1 MGTHKT
7 NFRNMKNVENEVWK
21 RISDKV
27 DGLGGQIRVRVRDK
41 VEENVSGTVR
51 MRKLWNQA
59 GSQVNKQILIHLT
72 KKNNNEEY

>member
-1 MGTHKT
+1 MGTNKT

-27 DGLGGQIRVRVRDK
+27 DGLWGLIRVRVRDK

-59 GSQVNKQILIHLT
+59 GSQVNKQILIRL
-72 KKNNNEEY
+72 KKNNHE

>member
-1 MGTHKT
+1 MGMHKT

-27 DGLGGQIRVRVRDK
+27 DGLWGLIRVRVRDK

-59 GSQVNKQILIHLT
+59 GSQVNMQILIRL
-72 KKNNNEEY
+72 KKNNHE

>member
-1 MGTHKT
+1 
-7 NFRNMKNVENEVWK
+7 MKNVENEVWE

-27 DGLGGQIRVRVRDK
+27 DGLWGLIRVRVRDK

-59 GSQVNKQILIHLT
+59 YSQVNKQILIRL
-72 KKNNNEEY
+72 KKNNHE

>member
-1 MGTHKT
+1 MGTYKT

-27 DGLGGQIRVRVRDK
+27 DGLWGLIRVRVRDK
-41 VEENVSGTVR
+41 VEENVSDTVR

-59 GSQVNKQILIHLT
+59 GSQVNKQILIRL
-72 KKNNNEEY
+72 KKNNHE

>member
-7 NFRNMKNVENEVWK
+7 NFRNMKNVENEVWE

-27 DGLGGQIRVRVRDK
+27 DGLWGLIRVRVRDK

-59 GSQVNKQILIHLT
+59 GSQVNMQILIRL
-72 KKNNNEEY
+72 KKNNHE

>member
-1 MGTHKT
+1 MGTCKT

-27 DGLGGQIRVRVRDK
+27 DGLWGLIRVRVRDK

-59 GSQVNKQILIHLT
+59 GSQVNMQILIRL
-72 KKNNNEEY
+72 KKNNHE

>member
-1 MGTHKT
+1 
-7 NFRNMKNVENEVWK
+7 MKNVENEVWK

>member
-1 MGTHKT
+1 MNRVKKYEV
-7 NFRNMKNVENEVWK
+7 MKNVENEVWK

-27 DGLGGQIRVRVRDK
+27 DGLWGLIRVRVRDK

-59 GSQVNKQILIHLT
+59 GSQVNMQIRIHLNQ
-72 KKNNNEEY
+72 KNNHE

>member
-27 DGLGGQIRVRVRDK
+27 DGLWGLVRVRVRDK
-41 VEENVSGTVR
+41 VEVNVSDTVR

-59 GSQVNKQILIHLT
+59 GFQLSNLIRIHLNQ
-72 KKNNNEEY
+72 KNNHE

>member
-1 MGTHKT
+1 
-7 NFRNMKNVENEVWK
+7 MKNVENEVWK

-27 DGLGGQIRVRVRDK
+27 DGLWGLIRVRVRDK

-59 GSQVNKQILIHLT
+59 GYQVNMQILIRL
-72 KKNNNEEY
+72 KKNNHE

>member
-1 MGTHKT
+1 MNRVKKYEV
-7 NFRNMKNVENEVWK
+7 MKNVENEVWK

-27 DGLGGQIRVRVRDK
+27 DGLWGLVRVRVREK

-59 GSQVNKQILIHLT
+59 GSQVNMQISIHLNQ
-72 KKNNNEEY
+72 KNNHE